1 MRKMLMCSVAGLVMG
16 LVSWAQAVPCGLP
29 DDGSSHPPPGSGSFG
44 YDTFIPPSA
53 GQTYQDPVTHCSV
66 RRLTQSQSQ
75 FNHVAMNHEYG
86 PIRAINADNSKV
98 LGMTRDG
105 FWFVVNVNGTI
116 HVAPSGV
123 VTLNRPRWNPRMA
136 NSLYDLE
143 GTTLYRIDIGSG
155 AFVRTPLHTFSGYSE
170 VIFPHHNDIAE
181 DGDYLA
187 LQGLTSSGMADAFVY
202 RVSTGRSS

>member
-1 MRKMLMCSVAGLVMG
+1 MRDVLMRAVTAVVLGIAGA
-16 LVSWAQAVPCGLP
+16 AQAAPGGLL
-29 DDGSSHPPPGSGSFG
+29 DDGASHPPPASGSFG

-116 HVAPSGV
+116 H
-123 VTLNRPRWNPRMA
+123 
-136 NSLYDLE
+136 
-143 GTTLYRIDIGSG
+143 
-155 AFVRTPLHTFSGYSE
+155 
-170 VIFPHHNDIAE
+170 
-181 DGDYLA
+181 
-187 LQGLTSSGMADAFVY
+187 
-202 RVSTGRSS
+202 